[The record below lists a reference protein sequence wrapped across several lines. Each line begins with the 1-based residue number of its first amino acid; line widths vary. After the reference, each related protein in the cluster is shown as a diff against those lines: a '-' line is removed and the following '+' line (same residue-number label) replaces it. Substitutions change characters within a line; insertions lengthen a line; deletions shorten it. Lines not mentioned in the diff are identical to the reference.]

1 MTTTAL
7 ADRPVAVC
15 NRCGRTT
22 WAQASIGTD
31 DRMEH
36 AVGGLCRGRFIAT
49 GARGEVTAPYTDTP
63 RAVSIRVPSS
73 SAAALMRVFP

>member
-1 MTTTAL
+1 MTESTTTAL
-7 ADRPVAVC
+7 AEPPVAVC

-36 AVGGLCRGRFIAT
+36 STGGRCGGRFIAT
-49 GARGEVTAPYTDTP
+49 GPPDLTTTTTGSSGRRDRASHPVAPQH
-63 RAVSIRVPSS
+63 
-73 SAAALMRVFP
+73 